1 MLKKL
6 LSRRIDAF
14 ERLWDYDA
22 AYLREI
28 LGASTPAFVKIA
40 LAQPMLHHR
49 EGVPLEAHAAACIT
63 ATLAADCGPCFE
75 LALKMARAAGLPAG
89 LVDSIATGDE
99 AGMTEDA
106 RLGYAFARAV
116 LAHDVEGA
124 ARLRGTIL
132 RKWGRRALASLSIAV
147 AGASFYPTLKYG
159 MGRGR
164 PAGGLRAALA
174 RKAA

>member
-6 LSRRIDAF
+6 LSRRIDSF
-14 ERLWDYDA
+14 ERQWGHDSGH
-22 AYLREI
+22 LREI
-28 LGASTPAFVKIA
+28 LAASTPAFLKIG
-40 LAQPMLHHR
+40 LAQPMMHHR
-49 EGVPLEAHAAACIT
+49 EDVPLEAYAAACIT

-75 LALKMARAAGLPAG
+75 LTMKMARAAGLPGA
-89 LVDSIATGDE
+89 LVDSIGLGDE

-116 LAHDVEGA
+116 VARDVEGA
-124 ARLRGTIL
+124 GRLRGAIL
-132 RKWGRRALASLSIAV
+132 RKWGRRALVSLSIAV
-147 AGASFYPTLKYG
+147 AGASFYPSLKYG